1 MADQPFPSIAFL
13 WPALAAAS
21 TSGMMSALAG
31 QFAQLGAAAAKTD
44 SPTAKW
50 ATANRVTLELPSMR
64 LREFCADHRAVP
76 ALICAPFAL
85 HRATIADFAP
95 GHSLIRA
102 LRSAGLSH
110 ICVTDWLSAVP
121 EMRYLSIDNYLADL
135 DVAVDELGGNVDLI
149 GLCQGGWM
157 ALLFAARFPE
167 KVHKLVLAGA
177 PVDIRAGESPLSRL
191 AAQMP
196 LAVFEQ
202 LVELGGGRIL
212 GDRVLGLWGP
222 RSLDSE
228 SVRQLLQ
235 VPRRLGG
242 PELRRLEAEFQ
253 QWHAAT
259 VDLPGTY
266 YLEVVEWLYKQNR
279 LAEARLVALGHRI
292 DLARLR
298 LPLFLLAARDDDVVV
313 PEQVFATARRVGTAA
328 TEIETAMAPCQHLG
342 LFMGARTLR
351 TIWPKIARWLAGK
364 RAAPRRFSRSAGP
377 DRGAPGEDVRI
388 APLKERRAM
397 LAKIVRRY
405 RL

>member
-1 MADQPFPSIAFL
+1 MTDQPFPSIAFL

-21 TSGMMSALAG
+21 TSGMMSAWAG
-31 QFAQLGAAAAKTD
+31 QLAELGGAVAKTD
-44 SPTAKW
+44 APTPKW
-50 ATANRVTLELPSMR
+50 ATTNRVILELPCVH
-64 LREFCADHRAVP
+64 LREFCADDHVVP

-95 GHSLIRA
+95 GHSLVRA
-102 LRSAGLSH
+102 LRGAGLSH
-110 ICVTDWLSAVP
+110 ICVTDWLSAGP

-135 DVAVDELGGNVDLI
+135 DVAVDELGGKVDLI

-177 PVDIRAGESPLSRL
+177 PVDIRAGGSPLSRL

-222 RSLDSE
+222 RAFDSE

-235 VPRRLGG
+235 VPQRRGG
-242 PELRRLEAEFQ
+242 PELRSLEAEFQ
-253 QWHAAT
+253 EWHAAT

-266 YLEVVEWLYKQNR
+266 YLEAVEWLYKQNR
-279 LAEARLVALGHRI
+279 LAEGRLVALGRRI
-292 DLARLR
+292 DLARVR
-298 LPLFLLAARDDDVVV
+298 VPLFLLAARDDDVVA
-313 PEQVFATARRVGTAA
+313 PEQVFATARLVGTAA
-328 TEIETAMAPCQHLG
+328 TEIETAIAPCQHLG

-351 TIWPKIARWLAGK
+351 TIWPTIARWLVGR
-364 RAAPRRFSRSAGP
+364 RAAPRRSSHSVLP
-377 DRGAPGEDVRI
+377 DETAPTR
-388 APLKERRAM
+388 
-397 LAKIVRRY
+397 
-405 RL
+405 

>member
-50 ATANRVTLELPSMR
+50 ATANRVALELPSMR
-64 LREFCADHRAVP
+64 LREFCAGDRAVP

-157 ALLFAARFPE
+157 ALLFCGAVSGKSAQ
-167 KVHKLVLAGA
+167 AG
-177 PVDIRAGESPLSRL
+177 VGRRSR
-191 AAQMP
+191 
-196 LAVFEQ
+196 
-202 LVELGGGRIL
+202 RYSC
-212 GDRVLGLWGP
+212 R
-222 RSLDSE
+222 
-228 SVRQLLQ
+228 
-235 VPRRLGG
+235 
-242 PELRRLEAEFQ
+242 
-253 QWHAAT
+253 
-259 VDLPGTY
+259 
-266 YLEVVEWLYKQNR
+266 
-279 LAEARLVALGHRI
+279 
-292 DLARLR
+292 
-298 LPLFLLAARDDDVVV
+298 
-313 PEQVFATARRVGTAA
+313 
-328 TEIETAMAPCQHLG
+328 
-342 LFMGARTLR
+342 
-351 TIWPKIARWLAGK
+351 
-364 RAAPRRFSRSAGP
+364 
-377 DRGAPGEDVRI
+377 RI
-388 APLKERRAM
+388 APVAAGGTNAACRVRAARRARRRADSRRPGAGV
-397 LAKIVRRY
+397 LGSADARQRIGAAIVAGAAAARRAGIAQTGSGISAMAC
-405 RL
+405 RDGGFARHLLSRSSGMAVQAEPARRGQARRARASHRSGAAPPSIIPAGRAR

>member
-110 ICVTDWLSAVP
+110 ICVTDWLSAGP
-121 EMRYLSIDNYLADL
+121 EMRYLSFDNYLADL

-157 ALLFAARFPE
+157 ALLFCGAVSGKSAQ
-167 KVHKLVLAGA
+167 AG
-177 PVDIRAGESPLSRL
+177 VGRRSR
-191 AAQMP
+191 
-196 LAVFEQ
+196 
-202 LVELGGGRIL
+202 RYSC
-212 GDRVLGLWGP
+212 R
-222 RSLDSE
+222 
-228 SVRQLLQ
+228 
-235 VPRRLGG
+235 
-242 PELRRLEAEFQ
+242 
-253 QWHAAT
+253 
-259 VDLPGTY
+259 
-266 YLEVVEWLYKQNR
+266 
-279 LAEARLVALGHRI
+279 
-292 DLARLR
+292 
-298 LPLFLLAARDDDVVV
+298 
-313 PEQVFATARRVGTAA
+313 
-328 TEIETAMAPCQHLG
+328 
-342 LFMGARTLR
+342 
-351 TIWPKIARWLAGK
+351 
-364 RAAPRRFSRSAGP
+364 
-377 DRGAPGEDVRI
+377 RI
-388 APLKERRAM
+388 APVAAGGTNAACRVRAARRA
-397 LAKIVRRY
+397 RR
-405 RL
+405 RADSRRPGA

>member
-31 QFAQLGAAAAKTD
+31 QLARLGGAVAKAD
-44 SPTAKW
+44 SSKPKW
-50 ATANRVTLELPSMR
+50 ATANRVVLELPCMR
-64 LREFCADHRAVP
+64 LREFYAEEHAVP
-76 ALICAPFAL
+76 TLVCAPFAL

-95 GHSLIRA
+95 GHSLVRA
-102 LRSAGLSH
+102 LRGAGLSR
-110 ICVTDWLSAVP
+110 ICVTDWLSAGP

-135 DVAVDELGGNVDLI
+135 DLAADELGGRVDLI
-149 GLCQGGWM
+149 GLCQGGWL

-191 AAQMP
+191 AAQTP

-202 LVELGGGRIL
+202 LVELGGGRT
-212 GDRVLGLWGP
+212 
-222 RSLDSE
+222 LDSE

-328 TEIETAMAPCQHLG
+328 TEIETAMAPCQHL
-342 LFMGARTLR
+342 
-351 TIWPKIARWLAGK
+351 
-364 RAAPRRFSRSAGP
+364 
-377 DRGAPGEDVRI
+377 
-388 APLKERRAM
+388 
-397 LAKIVRRY
+397 
-405 RL
+405 